1 MADDIGILYHKVN
14 DLSERVTELESTRP
28 FMQEMIEREIKVS
41 EKLDAT
47 LDAVQ
52 LSMVQMNAKMD
63 EQSKAIEMLQKN
75 SVESNK
81 KLNNRLDDLEERGQ
95 FDFLTYI
102 KTNLP
107 TIILT
112 SVVVGAYVAKHFN
125 LL

>member
-14 DLSERVTELESTRP
+14 DLSERVKELESTRP

-47 LDAVQ
+47 LNAVQ

-112 SVVVGAYVAKHFN
+112 GVVVGAYVAKHFN

>member
-14 DLSERVTELESTRP
+14 DLSVRVTELESTRP

-112 SVVVGAYVAKHFN
+112 GVVVGAYIAKHFN

>member
-81 KLNNRLDDLEERGQ
+81 RLNNRLDDLEEKGQ
-95 FDFLTYI
+95 FDFLSYI
-102 KTNLP
+102 KANLP

-112 SVVVGAYVAKHFN
+112 GVVVGAYVAKHFN

>member
-28 FMQEMIEREIKVS
+28 FMQEMIEREIKAS
-41 EKLDAT
+41 EKLDTT

-52 LSMVQMNAKMD
+52 LSMVQMNVKMD

-112 SVVVGAYVAKHFN
+112 GVVVGAYVAKHFN

>member
-63 EQSKAIEMLQKN
+63 EQSKAIELLQKN

-95 FDFLTYI
+95 FDFLTYV

-107 TIILT
+107 TIILIG
-112 SVVVGAYVAKHFN
+112 VVVGAYVAKHFN
-125 LL
+125 LF

>member
-14 DLSERVTELESTRP
+14 DLSVRVTELESTRP

-63 EQSKAIEMLQKN
+63 EQSKAIELLQKN
-75 SVESNK
+75 SAESNK
-81 KLNNRLDDLEERGQ
+81 KLNNRLDELEEKGK
-95 FDFLTYI
+95 FDFLSYV
-102 KTNLP
+102 KANLP

-112 SVVVGAYVAKHFN
+112 GVIVGAYVAKHFN
-125 LL
+125 LF

>member
-28 FMQEMIEREIKVS
+28 FLREMVEREIKVS

-63 EQSKAIEMLQKN
+63 EQSRAIEQLQKN
-75 SVESNK
+75 STESNK
-81 KLNNRLDDLEERGQ
+81 SLNHRLDELEEKNQ
-95 FDFLTYI
+95 FDFISYI

-107 TIILT
+107 TII
-112 SVVVGAYVAKHFN
+112 VVGALATAYILKHFG
-125 LL
+125 LT

>member
-14 DLSERVTELESTRP
+14 DLSERVKELESTRP

-95 FDFLTYI
+95 FDFLAYI

-112 SVVVGAYVAKHFN
+112 GVVVGAYVAKHFN

>member
-1 MADDIGILYHKVN
+1 MADDIDILYHKVN
-14 DLSERVTELESTRP
+14 DLSVRVTELESTRP

-63 EQSKAIEMLQKN
+63 EQSKAIELLQKN

-112 SVVVGAYVAKHFN
+112 GVVVGAYVAKHFN
-125 LL
+125 LF

>member
-14 DLSERVTELESTRP
+14 DLSERVKELESTRP

-52 LSMVQMNAKMD
+52 LSTVQMNAKMD

-112 SVVVGAYVAKHFN
+112 GVVVGAYVAKHFN

>member
-41 EKLDAT
+41 EKLDTT

-52 LSMVQMNAKMD
+52 LSMVQMNVKMD

-112 SVVVGAYVAKHFN
+112 GVVVGAYVAKHFN

>member
-14 DLSERVTELESTRP
+14 DLSVRVTELESTRP

-81 KLNNRLDDLEERGQ
+81 RLNNRLDDLEEKGK
-95 FDFLTYI
+95 FDFLSYI
-102 KTNLP
+102 KANLP

-112 SVVVGAYVAKHFN
+112 GVVVGAYVAKHFN

>member
-41 EKLDAT
+41 EKLDTT

-63 EQSKAIEMLQKN
+63 EQSKAIELLQKN

-107 TIILT
+107 TIILIG
-112 SVVVGAYVAKHFN
+112 VVVGAYVAKHFN
-125 LL
+125 LF

>member
-1 MADDIGILYHKVN
+1 
-14 DLSERVTELESTRP
+14 
-28 FMQEMIEREIKVS
+28 MQEMIEREIKVS

-81 KLNNRLDDLEERGQ
+81 RLNNRLDDLEEKGQ
-95 FDFLTYI
+95 FDFLSYI
-102 KTNLP
+102 KANLP

-112 SVVVGAYVAKHFN
+112 GVVVGAYVAKHFN

>member
-14 DLSERVTELESTRP
+14 DLSERVKELESTRP
-28 FMQEMIEREIKVS
+28 FMQKMIEREIKVS

-112 SVVVGAYVAKHFN
+112 GVVVGAYVAKHFN

>member
-52 LSMVQMNAKMD
+52 LSMVQMNVKMD

-75 SVESNK
+75 SIESNK

-112 SVVVGAYVAKHFN
+112 GVVVGAYVAKHFN

>member
-14 DLSERVTELESTRP
+14 DLSERVTELESTRS

-63 EQSKAIEMLQKN
+63 EQSKAIELLQKN

-112 SVVVGAYVAKHFN
+112 GVVVGAYVAKHFN
-125 LL
+125 LF

>member
-75 SVESNK
+75 SAESNK

-112 SVVVGAYVAKHFN
+112 GVVVGAYVAKHFH

>member
-14 DLSERVTELESTRP
+14 DLSVRVTELESTRP

-63 EQSKAIEMLQKN
+63 EQSRAIEMLQKN

-81 KLNNRLDDLEERGQ
+81 KLNNRLDDLEEKGQ
-95 FDFLTYI
+95 FDFLSYV
-102 KTNLP
+102 KANLP

-112 SVVVGAYVAKHFN
+112 GVVVGAYVAKHFN

>member
-14 DLSERVTELESTRP
+14 DLSARVTELESTRP

-81 KLNNRLDDLEERGQ
+81 RLNNRLDDLEEKGQ
-95 FDFLTYI
+95 FDFLSYI
-102 KTNLP
+102 KANLP

-112 SVVVGAYVAKHFN
+112 GVVVGAYVAKHFN

>member
-41 EKLDAT
+41 EKLDTT

-63 EQSKAIEMLQKN
+63 EQSKAIELLQKN

-112 SVVVGAYVAKHFN
+112 GVVVGAYVVKHFN
-125 LL
+125 LF

>member
-63 EQSKAIEMLQKN
+63 EQSKAIELLQKN
-75 SVESNK
+75 SVESNNR
-81 KLNNRLDDLEERGQ
+81 LNNRLDDLEERGQ
-95 FDFLTYI
+95 FDFLSYV

-107 TIILT
+107 TIILIG
-112 SVVVGAYVAKHFN
+112 VVAGAYVAKHFN
-125 LL
+125 LF

>member
-63 EQSKAIEMLQKN
+63 EQSKAIELLQKN

-107 TIILT
+107 TIILIG
-112 SVVVGAYVAKHFN
+112 VVVGTYVAKHFN
-125 LL
+125 LF

>member
-14 DLSERVTELESTRP
+14 DLSARVTELESTRP

-63 EQSKAIEMLQKN
+63 EQSKAIELLQKN
-75 SVESNK
+75 SAESNK
-81 KLNNRLDDLEERGQ
+81 KLNNRLDELEEKGK
-95 FDFLTYI
+95 FDFLSYV
-102 KTNLP
+102 KANLP

-112 SVVVGAYVAKHFN
+112 GVIVGAYVAKHFN
-125 LL
+125 LF

>member
-52 LSMVQMNAKMD
+52 LSMVQMNAKLD

-81 KLNNRLDDLEERGQ
+81 KLHNRLDDLEERGK

-102 KTNLP
+102 NTNLP
-107 TIILT
+107 TIIII
-112 SVVVGAYVAKHFN
+112 
-125 LL
+125 

>member
-14 DLSERVTELESTRP
+14 DLSVRLTELESTRP

-95 FDFLTYI
+95 FDFLTYV

-112 SVVVGAYVAKHFN
+112 GVVVGAYVAKHFN
-125 LL
+125 LF

>member
-1 MADDIGILYHKVN
+1 MEDDIGILYHKVN

-63 EQSKAIEMLQKN
+63 EQSKAIELLQKN
-75 SVESNK
+75 SAESNK
-81 KLNNRLDDLEERGQ
+81 KLNNRLDELEEKGK
-95 FDFLTYI
+95 FDFLSYI

-112 SVVVGAYVAKHFN
+112 GVIVGAYVAKHFN
-125 LL
+125 LF

>member
-14 DLSERVTELESTRP
+14 DLSVRVTELESTRP
-28 FMQEMIEREIKVS
+28 FMQEMIEREIKAS

-63 EQSKAIEMLQKN
+63 EQSKAIELLQKN
-75 SVESNK
+75 SAESNK
-81 KLNNRLDDLEERGQ
+81 KLNNRLDDLEEKGK
-95 FDFLTYI
+95 FDFLSYI

-112 SVVVGAYVAKHFN
+112 GVIVGAYVAKHFN
-125 LL
+125 LF

>member
-63 EQSKAIEMLQKN
+63 EQSKAIEILQKN

-81 KLNNRLDDLEERGQ
+81 RLNNRLDDLEERGQ
-95 FDFLTYI
+95 FDFLSYI
-102 KTNLP
+102 KANLP

-112 SVVVGAYVAKHFN
+112 GVVVGAYVAKHFN